1 MKTSQ
6 LKFIKEKADILQV
19 VKSLIPLTAKGY
31 GKCPFHTEKSGS
43 LKVESKKGI
52 FKCFGCGASGDVID
66 FVMKFKS
73 ITYKEAFA
81 WIADFYRIGD
91 FKDQAKDFVPEP
103 VKELPV
109 SYIKSELM
117 QACRDKSNVNNF
129 STWLRLHFGNRKA
142 AMVLSLYSVG
152 TSKHWPGAVVF
163 WQIDYSGRIRSGK
176 IMLYNPETGK
186 RVKEPYNHINWVH
199 KVLDLPDFNLKQ
211 CFFGEHLLKFWP
223 DKLVA
228 IVESEKTAIVASIF
242 YPDQVWLASG
252 SLVNLTAERC
262 EVLKGREVILFPDV
276 GAFPVWEEKA
286 EYLNQ
291 VMPDTH
297 FAVDQSLANYTQ
309 KGFDLCDYI
318 IDNLNHF
325 K

>member
-1 MKTSQ
+1 MQSSQ
-6 LKFIKEKADILQV
+6 LKYIKEKADILQV

-52 FKCFGCGASGDVID
+52 FKCFGCGTSGDVID
-66 FVMKFKS
+66 FVMKYKN
-73 ITYKEAFA
+73 ITYKEAFT

-103 VKELPV
+103 MKELPV
-109 SYIKSELM
+109 SFIDGNMMLKSL
-117 QACRDKSNVNNF
+117 ATRKNSFFSHWLF
-129 STWLRLHFGNRKA
+129 STFNIIDTA
-142 AMVLSLYSVG
+142 TSLVEYNVG

-163 WQIDYSGRIRSGK
+163 WQIDIEGNIRSGK

-211 CFFGEHLLKFWP
+211 CFFGEHLLNGNNK
-223 DKLVA
+223 KVC
-228 IVESEKTAIVASIF
+228 IVESEKTAIVASIV

-252 SLVNLTAERC
+252 SLVNLTVERC

-276 GAFPVWEEKA
+276 GAFPAWEEKA

-309 KGFDLCDYI
+309 KGYDLCDYI
-318 IDNLNHF
+318 IDNLNDL

>member
-1 MKTSQ
+1 MQSSQ

-66 FVMKFKS
+66 FVMKYKS
-73 ITYKEAFA
+73 ITYKEAFT

-103 VKELPV
+103 AKELPV
-109 SYIKSELM
+109 SLIPKNIFIRSIRHYFH
-117 QACRDKSNVNNF
+117 NNF
-129 STWLRLHFGNRKA
+129 YEWLNRHFAPESCFHA
-142 AMVLSLYSVG
+142 ANQYFIGS
-152 TSKHWPGAVVF
+152 SKHWNNATVF
-163 WQIDYSGRIRSGK
+163 WQVDCDLSIRSGK

-186 RVKEPYNHINWVH
+186 RIKEPYNHINWVH

-211 CFFGEHLLKFWP
+211 CFFGEHLLNGNNKM
-223 DKLVA
+223 VC
-228 IVESEKTAIVASIF
+228 IVESEKTAIVASIV

-276 GAFPVWEEKA
+276 GAFPAWEEKA

>member
-1 MKTSQ
+1 MQSSQ
-6 LKFIKEKADILQV
+6 LKYIKEKADILQV

-31 GKCPFHTEKSGS
+31 AQCPFHTEKSGS
-43 LKVESKKGI
+43 LKVDGKKQI
-52 FKCFGCGASGDVID
+52 FKCFGCGSSGDVID
-66 FVMKFKS
+66 FVMRYKN
-73 ITYKEAFA
+73 ITYKEAFN

-117 QACRDKSNVNNF
+117 IVCRDKSNINNF
-129 STWLRLHFGNRKA
+129 STWLRKHFGDRKA
-142 AMVLSLYSVG
+142 AMALATYNVG

-163 WQIDYSGRIRSGK
+163 WQVDTKLKVRSGK

-211 CFFGEHLLKFWP
+211 CFFGEHLLNGNNKM
-223 DKLVA
+223 VC
-228 IVESEKTAIVASIF
+228 IVESEKTAIVASIV
-242 YPDQVWLASG
+242 YPGQVWLASG

-262 EVLKGREVILFPDV
+262 EVLKGRIVILFPDV
-276 GAFPVWEEKA
+276 GAFPAWEEKA

-297 FAVDQSLANYTQ
+297 FAIDKTLSGYTQ
-309 KGFDLCDYI
+309 KGYDLCDYI
-318 IDNLNHF
+318 IDDLNHF